1 MCRESWKY
9 GVGGGSG
16 AQMSGE
22 MLRSA
27 WGGCHTKRIS
37 MDACTHV
44 GRRRRGEYERGG
56 PRFFAVT
63 QNYRMG
69 ARNDRRVFWVT
80 ERGHVR
86 VEDATQGVSQG
97 LAARMSVWELRCVQ
111 GKLEIRCG
119 RGIACADVRR
129 NAEKCAE
136 RITFRA

>member
-9 GVGGGSG
+9 GVGGGVP

-63 QNYRMG
+63 QNDRMG
-69 ARNDRRVFWVT
+69 ARNDRRVFWET

-97 LAARMSVWELRCVQ
+97 LVARMSVWKLRCVQ
-111 GKLEIRCG
+111 GKLEIR
-119 RGIACADVRR
+119 RGMGIVCADVRR